1 MWLVRPTIHKYLAGQ
16 VKSQFRRID
25 ADEFTIAT
33 LLPVQRF
40 KKVSGQKYGKNL
52 GAWSNA
58 NSTQLFRRNRD
69 KRLNDVLSAF
79 HSNEGYVQPNRYEV
93 NLFPPSTGKIGAGSS
108 LQNPF
113 QSVIGQSP
121 QGGDA
126 RGVGLRCESVTL
138 PGINLSTIQ
147 DSNIYGPTRD
157 IVDGVTYAE
166 EVAMSFAASSDLEE
180 RVFFENW
187 QRAAFNPQTWNVG
200 YYNDYIGF
208 VDIYLL
214 DKARPETVWI
224 ETVGC
229 FSKKHQW

>member
-1 MWLVRPTIHKYLAGQ
+1 M
-16 VKSQFRRID
+16 
-25 ADEFTIAT
+25 
-33 LLPVQRF
+33 
-40 KKVSGQKYGKNL
+40 
-52 GAWSNA
+52 
-58 NSTQLFRRNRD
+58 
-69 KRLNDVLSAF
+69 
-79 HSNEGYVQPNRYEV
+79 
-93 NLFPPSTGKIGAGSS
+93 FPPSAGKIGAGSS

-187 QRAAFNPQTWNVG
+187 QKMHSIRKLG
-200 YYNDYIGF
+200 M
-208 VDIYLL
+208 
-214 DKARPETVWI
+214 
-224 ETVGC
+224 
-229 FSKKHQW
+229 